1 MNPSTTPDKSSVRAG
16 EYRVPIQAPPG
27 ECRSCHAPVLWAT
40 SEIGKAIPLSVST
53 IHTDETGQRWALT
66 HFADC
71 PNAAQHRSQTAP
83 GQVVQDLCDLP
94 DYLER
99 HGLVV
104 VGSTM
109 TDDGNGKLLITLQTR
124 KQ

>member
-1 MNPSTTPDKSSVRAG
+1 MNPSPAISNHARPC

-27 ECRSCHAPVLWAT
+27 ECRSCHAPIIWAT
-40 SEIGKAIPLSVST
+40 TRSGKAIPLSVST
-53 IHTDETGQRWALT
+53 IRTDEQGQRWALT

-71 PNAAQHRSQTAP
+71 PNSAQR
-83 GQVVQDLCDLP
+83 QVVQYLYDLP